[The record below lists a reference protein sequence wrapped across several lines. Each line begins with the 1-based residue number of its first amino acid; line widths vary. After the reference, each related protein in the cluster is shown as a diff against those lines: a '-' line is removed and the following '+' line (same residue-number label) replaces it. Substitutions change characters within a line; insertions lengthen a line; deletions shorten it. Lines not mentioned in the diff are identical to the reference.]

1 MPTQGDF
8 KKFGKS
14 GFGKG
19 SNLFGKAKS
28 KEAGFRQLPTMQ
40 EDIDQRPDK
49 EKEWA
54 RTLEDDE
61 LAKRVYSL
69 WLKWP
74 DATLPELVV
83 WLELKKRNIVFDY
96 QVQILGGRRIRGSLT
111 PDFVIKRGGTGL
123 VIEVNGT
130 YWHEGAEKEEKDR
143 GDLLRMIG
151 VTAGGVK
158 ITQAVTVWD
167 VDLYPSESRRRTTME
182 NALLGIEL

>member
-1 MPTQGDF
+1 MPSDF
-8 KKFGKS
+8 KKLGKS

-19 SNLFGKAKS
+19 SNLFGKKKR
-28 KEAGFRQLPTMQ
+28 KEAGFTQLPTMQ
-40 EDIDQRPDK
+40 EDIDARPDK

-54 RTLEDDE
+54 RTLEDDA
-61 LAKRVYSL
+61 LAKRVYTL

-83 WLELKKRNIVFDY
+83 WIELTKRNVQFDY

-111 PDFVIKRGGTGL
+111 PDFVVKRGGEGL
-123 VIEVNGT
+123 VIEVNGS

-151 VTAGGVK
+151 VTVSGVK

-167 VDLYPSESRRRTTME
+167 RDLYPGKSRRRITME
-182 NALLGIEL
+182 NALAGMEVGL